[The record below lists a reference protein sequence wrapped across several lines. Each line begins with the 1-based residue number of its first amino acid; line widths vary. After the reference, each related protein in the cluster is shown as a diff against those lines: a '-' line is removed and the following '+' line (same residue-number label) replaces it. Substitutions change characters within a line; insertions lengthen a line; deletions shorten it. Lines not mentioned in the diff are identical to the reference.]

1 LPEKREAVKDDGE
14 LVREATRGDAPA
26 REELVRRYLRKA
38 FRVALAILQN
48 VADAEDIAQEA
59 ISTALERLPECRIPD
74 RFGGWLL
81 RGVRNRA
88 LNQRAQL
95 GNRLALLAGMPGEEA
110 EEFTYRDLPLGRAVL
125 AALEQLPP
133 VRRTV
138 VLLHDVEEWTHA
150 EIAASLRITVVMSR
164 QHLYWARKAL
174 RDLLDPEDGLASAT

>member
-1 LPEKREAVKDDGE
+1 MHEKIGRKKDDGE
-14 LVREATRGDAPA
+14 LVREATRGNAPA

-59 ISTALERLPECRIPD
+59 ISAALERLPECRIPD

-95 GNRLALLAGMPGEEA
+95 GARLALLAGMTEEEPQDPGG
-110 EEFTYRDLPLGRAVL
+110 RDLPLGRAVL
-125 AALEQLPP
+125 EALEQLSP

-150 EIAASLRITVVMSR
+150 EIAASLRITVVTSR

-174 RDLLDPEDGLASAT
+174 RDLLDTDGGLVSQT

>member
-1 LPEKREAVKDDGE
+1 MTDTTKDDGD
-14 LVREATRGDAPA
+14 LVREAARGDAPA
-26 REELVRRYLRKA
+26 REELVRRYLRRA

-59 ISTALERLPECRIPD
+59 IATAIERLPECRIPD

-81 RGVRNRA
+81 RAVRNRA

-95 GNRLALLAGMPGEEA
+95 SYRLALLAGMRVEEA
-110 EEFTYRDLPLGRAVL
+110 EDFADRDLPLGRAVL
-125 AALEQLPP
+125 AALEQLTP

-150 EIAASLRITVVMSR
+150 EIAESLRITVVMSR
-164 QHLYWARKAL
+164 QHLFWARKAL
-174 RDLLDPEDGLASAT
+174 RDLLDPEDGLASLT